1 MVGPF
6 RKRVLITGVVERYRR
21 YRRGFG
27 RRRLQLHLASRT
39 EADLARARDEIN
51 EKHGV
56 QVTIHPLD
64 LSDGEN
70 AKRLAQETEGID
82 ILVNNAGAI
91 PGGDIEMVTEKIWRE
106 AWNLKVFGYINMCRE
121 VYPAMCKRGSGV
133 IFNVVGMAGVGPRE
147 LCVQCG
153 EWTNFHCGAWQREHQ
168 LRCQSLGH
176 PSGRIETERLTTIY
190 KQMASRD
197 LGDENRYKEMY
208 KGLPADRPGTPEE
221 CATVAAVLISEK
233 SIGLMASSFR
243 STDGDKAGERRPGD
257 DRDVQHE
264 RGPYARVTVENA
276 AKANCLST
284 PIMTQRDAF
293 LGLMDDDDLR
303 LAVLTGEASGV
314 FLAVPI
320 CRN

>member
-1 MVGPF
+1 MDLGLSG
-6 RKRVLITGVVERYRR
+6 KRVLITGASK
-21 YRRGFG
+21 GIG
-27 RRRLQLHLASRT
+27 RAIAEVLAEEGCSLHLASRT

-91 PGGDIEMVTEKIWRE
+91 PGGDIEMVTEEIWRE

-133 IFNVVGMAGVGPRE
+133 IFNVVGMAGVGPRANYVAGSVGNAGLDALTVALGSE
-147 LCVQCG
+147 SINYGVRVLG
-153 EWTNFHCGAWQREHQ
+153 IHPGA
-168 LRCQSLGH
+168 
-176 PSGRIETERLTTIY
+176 IETERLTTIY

-197 LGDENRYKEMY
+197 LGDENRFKEMY

-233 SIGLMASSFR
+233 SYWLNGVVIPVNG
-243 STDGDKAGERRPGD
+243 
-257 DRDVQHE
+257 
-264 RGPYARVTVENA
+264 RG
-276 AKANCLST
+276 
-284 PIMTQRDAF
+284 Q
-293 LGLMDDDDLR
+293 GW
-303 LAVLTGEASGV
+303 
-314 FLAVPI
+314 
-320 CRN
+320 